1 MMLANHV
8 SDMSPEELL
17 SILKPFLYLI
27 PIIVLAAIGFLV
39 FTLFKANRAKRTL
52 VFLDGAGGSESEKRR
67 VLVEHLTYVSNKDL
81 REHIRPCP
89 VCGKRYSIKS
99 FEVNSR
105 GERVEK
111 WNFNGCPYCNT
122 RIILGRETEYKR
134 YITID
139 RKPTSRDEEALYASA
154 FNRLDGH
161 IKSYKPYI
169 DSTPDVNDDTVTVT
183 VTITIN

>member
-8 SDMSPEELL
+8 SDMSPEELF
-17 SILKPFLYLI
+17 SIVKPFLYLI
-27 PIIVLAAIGFLV
+27 PIIVVAAIGFLV
-39 FTLFKANRAKRTL
+39 FTFFKANRAKRTL
-52 VFLDGAGGSESEKRR
+52 AFLDGAGGLESEKRR
-67 VLVEHLTYVSNKDL
+67 VLTEHLTHVSNNDL
-81 REHIRPCP
+81 RVHMRPCP
-89 VCGKRYSIKS
+89 VCSKRYSIKT
-99 FEVNSR
+99 FGVNSK

-139 RKPTSRDEEALYASA
+139 RKPTSSNREGVYADA

-161 IKSYKPYI
+161 IKFYRPYI
-169 DSTPDVNDDTVTVT
+169 DSTPDVTDDTVTVT
-183 VTITIN
+183 VTVTIN